1 MRTITLFLLAMAI
14 TVACAGQSKSPEKE
28 VHISRIPKPTA
39 PADLQLQN
47 LSFSDAKG
55 NKNNILDAGEEA
67 EISFLLKNTGKGD
80 AYFLVA
86 ETSAINAPAGINL
99 PNLQSIGTLKSGEQM
114 EVKISLS
121 GNVDMESGKALLQI
135 KVKEGNGFDSDAIRV
150 SFDTQRFNN
159 PLVAVVDHKFTSNG
173 GGKIQLG
180 QVVTLNVVLQN
191 RGQGDASDVRIQFTN
206 PENIFP
212 AGESNFHVPL
222 LRPNESVNLSYDF
235 FTNRKYALDVISIQV
250 TATERWHKY
259 GVDQK
264 LSVSLEQNL
273 SQTQT
278 VVVQGE
284 ASKAISIE
292 TVSLT
297 SDVDVNIPTFNNPDA
312 KRFALVIG
320 NEDYQRYQT
329 GLNSDQNVQ
338 FARND
343 AITFKE
349 YLTKTLGVPDKQVF
363 LLTDATRGQM
373 GREIDR
379 VVELAKLTPNAEL
392 IFYYAG
398 HGLPDQQNRQAYL
411 IPVDVTASDLPDAFS
426 LKDLYAR
433 LASSKA
439 DRIYVFLDA
448 CFSGGGRGENGLLA
462 ARTIK
467 VKPIGDIVE
476 GNIVA
481 FTATSGEEVSLPIK
495 KESHG
500 LFTYYLL
507 RKLKDTGGAVSLS
520 ELKKYLETEV
530 PKASLIENGMKQ
542 TPQVLVAPDMGD
554 RWLSWGIKN

>member
-1 MRTITLFLLAMAI
+1 MRTIAHFILAFAI
-14 TVACAGQSKSPEKE
+14 TFQVVGQSKSPEKE

-39 PADLQLQN
+39 PADLQLIN
-47 LSFSDAKG
+47 LSFSDIQG

-67 EISFLLKNTGKGD
+67 EINFLLKNNGRGD
-80 AYFLVA
+80 AYFLIA
-86 ETSAINAPAGINL
+86 ETSTITGPAGINY
-99 PNLQSIGTLKSGEQM
+99 PDHQRIGTIKAGEQID
-114 EVKISLS
+114 VRISLS
-121 GNVDMESGKALLQI
+121 GSVEMETGKALLEI
-135 KVKEGNGFDSDAIRV
+135 KVKEGNGFDSDAIRL

-159 PLVAVVDHKFTSNG
+159 PIVSIVDHKFTTHD
-173 GGKIQLG
+173 GGKVQLG
-180 QVVTLNVVLQN
+180 QVVTLSLVLQN
-191 RGQGDASDVRIQFTN
+191 RGQGDARDINIQFIN

-212 AGESNFHVPL
+212 AGESGFRIPFM
-222 LRPNESVNLSYDF
+222 RPNESVNLTYDF

-250 TATERWHKY
+250 RVSESWNKY
-259 GVDQK
+259 GDDQK
-264 LSVSLEQNL
+264 LSISLGQNL

-284 ASKAISIE
+284 AAKTISIE

-297 SDVDVNIPTFNNPDA
+297 SDVDVNIPTFRNSNP

-329 GLNSDQNVQ
+329 GLQSDQNVQ

-343 AITFKE
+343 AVTFKA
-349 YLTKTLGVPDKQVF
+349 YLTKTLGVPDNQVF

-398 HGLPDQQNRQAYL
+398 HGLPDQGNRQAYL
-411 IPVDVTASDLPDAFS
+411 IPVDVTAADLQDAFS
-426 LKDLYAR
+426 LKDLYSK
-433 LASSKA
+433 LASSQA
-439 DRIYVFLDA
+439 DKILVFLDA

-467 VKPIGDIVE
+467 VKPKGEIVE

-481 FTATSGEEVSLPIK
+481 FTATSGEEVSLPIR
-495 KESHG
+495 KEFHG

-507 RKLKDTGGAVSLS
+507 RKLKDTGGSVSLS
-520 ELKKYLETEV
+520 ELKRYLEAEV
-530 PKASLIENGMKQ
+530 PRASLIENASKQ

-554 RWLSWGIKN
+554 GWLSWMLKN

>member
-1 MRTITLFLLAMAI
+1 MRTIVTSMLALLI
-14 TVACAGQSKSPEKE
+14 SFHVAGQGKSPEKE

-39 PADLQLQN
+39 PADLQLLN

-67 EISFLLKNTGKGD
+67 EINFLLKNIGKGD

-86 ETSAINAPAGINL
+86 ETSTVTGPAGINY
-99 PNLQSIGTLKSGEQM
+99 PSQQRIGTLKAGEQID
-114 EVKISLS
+114 VRISLS
-121 GNVDMESGKALLQI
+121 GGVEMESGKALLQI
-135 KVKEGNGFDSDAIRV
+135 TVKEGNGFDSDAIRL
-150 SFDTQRFNN
+150 SFDTHRFNN
-159 PLVAVVDHKFTSNG
+159 PLVSIVDHKFTSNG

-180 QVVTLNVVLQN
+180 QLVTLNVVLQN
-191 RGQGDASDVRIQFTN
+191 RGQGDARDVMVQFTN

-212 AGESNFHVPL
+212 AAESSFRIPL
-222 LRPNESVNLSYDF
+222 MRPNESQNLTYDF
-235 FTNRKYALDVISIQV
+235 FTNRKYALNAISIQV
-250 TATERWHKY
+250 RVSESWHKY
-259 GVDQK
+259 GDDQK

-284 ASKAISIE
+284 AAKAIAIE

-297 SDVDVNIPTFNNPDA
+297 SDVDVNIPAFKNSNP

-329 GLNSDQNVQ
+329 GLQSDQNVQ

-343 AITFKE
+343 AVTFKE
-349 YLTKTLGVPDKQVF
+349 YLTKTLGVPDNQVF

-398 HGLPDQQNRQAYL
+398 HGLPDQESHQAYL
-411 IPVDVTASDLPDAFS
+411 IPVDVTASDLQDAFS
-426 LKDLYAR
+426 LKDLYSK
-433 LASSKA
+433 LASSRA
-439 DRIYVFLDA
+439 DKILVFLDA

-467 VKPIGDIVE
+467 IKPKGDILE

-481 FTATSGEEVSLPIK
+481 FTATSGEEVSLPIR

-507 RKLKDTGGAVSLS
+507 RKLKDTGGSVSLS
-520 ELKKYLETEV
+520 DLKNYLEAEV
-530 PKASLIENGMKQ
+530 PRASLIENGMKQ
-542 TPQVLVAPDMGD
+542 TPQVLVAPDMGEG
-554 RWLSWGIKN
+554 WLSWMLKN